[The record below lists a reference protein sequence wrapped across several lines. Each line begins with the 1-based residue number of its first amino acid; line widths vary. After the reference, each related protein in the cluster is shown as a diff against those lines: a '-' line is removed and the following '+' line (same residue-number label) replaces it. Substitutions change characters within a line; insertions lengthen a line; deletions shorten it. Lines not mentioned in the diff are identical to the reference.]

1 MENLTL
7 TPNHS
12 ECYIVDSEN
21 RRKVFLVY
29 YLAVVII
36 AIPANAFSL
45 YVSWQ
50 HIRQKND
57 LGVYLFNLA
66 LSDLTFTISL
76 SLWLDFLW
84 RGVWA
89 HGGYICL
96 LSIYTL
102 FTNFYTSEALLC
114 CIAVNRYLAVVH
126 PLKYTFMRKVHT
138 AAAVTLA
145 IWVLVVG
152 FNACTITWEDSYH
165 QSNMNPM
172 CYDIFMPLSENMLHA
187 NIARFFVGFIIPV
200 VLVFFFTCRTYLAV
214 KSNQAT
220 KEEERLR
227 ILKLLALVFLCLLFC
242 FGPVHIMMLV
252 RTQLHD
258 CESFKWF
265 LCTYK
270 ISTAISC
277 VSCLVDPLLYC
288 FITKTGQANVKQ
300 VLIFFLRKQNST
312 EESPTSEI
320 QYNSQ

>member
-7 TPNHS
+7 ITNLS
-12 ECYIVDSEN
+12 ECYVIDSAH
-21 RRKVFLVY
+21 RRKLFLVY
-29 YLAVVII
+29 YLVVIII

-66 LSDLTFTISL
+66 LSDLVFTVGL
-76 SLWLDFLW
+76 SLWLNFLW

-89 HGGYICL
+89 YGGCVCL

-114 CIAVNRYLAVVH
+114 CIAFNRYLAVVH
-126 PLKYTFMRKVHT
+126 PLKYTILRKVST
-138 AAAVTLA
+138 AAAVTFA
-145 IWVLVVG
+145 IWVLVIC
-152 FNACTITWEDSYH
+152 FNACTITWEDSYS
-165 QSNMNPM
+165 QSNMFPM
-172 CYDIFMPLSENMLHA
+172 CYDIFLPLSESMIQA
-187 NIARFFVGFIIPV
+187 NIARFFLGLIIPV
-200 VLVFFFTCRTYLAV
+200 LLVFFLTRGTYLAV

-220 KEEERLR
+220 KEEERLH
-227 ILKLLALVFLCLLFC
+227 ILKLLTLVLICLLFC

-258 CESFKWF
+258 CERFKWF

-270 ISTAISC
+270 MSTAMSC
-277 VSCLVDPLLYC
+277 LNCLVDPLLYC
-288 FITKTGQANVKQ
+288 FITKTGHECCYFINTTILYQT
-300 VLIFFLRKQNST
+300 RKGNRHNLQ
-312 EESPTSEI
+312 I
-320 QYNSQ
+320 